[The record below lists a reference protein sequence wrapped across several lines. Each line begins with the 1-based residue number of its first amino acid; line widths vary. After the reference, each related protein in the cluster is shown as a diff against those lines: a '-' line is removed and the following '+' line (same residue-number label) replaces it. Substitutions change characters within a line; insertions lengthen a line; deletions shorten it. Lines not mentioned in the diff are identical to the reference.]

1 MRRRIAIGGSD
12 GRPSGPGRSAGLVLG
27 ACLTCAAV
35 WAGSV
40 MAAPA
45 ALDAHEGH
53 AAQAYSMLYPATV
66 VIDPRRV
73 SDIIIKI
80 NARLV
85 GQHDLYIGK
94 AVSKGEVLAEIES
107 AELETLQRAYIATVS
122 NLTAVDSFSVTS
134 GAKVA
139 DGKLNLIWRGMSE
152 ADVNHID
159 QTREPLKQVKIR
171 APISGFISRI
181 AAVNDQIVNGGI
193 QTGQTAAAGTLFASI
208 ADPRGLLIE
217 AGIPAARAA
226 QLKAGQPAMVRLP
239 GKAEKS
245 GELLA
250 RIVQVYGYVNPATQ
264 RRLVRLQL
272 ESPPAG
278 SALANGLL
286 VAVRIP
292 VDGSKDDHE
301 D

>member
-1 MRRRIAIGGSD
+1 MRRRIAIDGRD

-27 ACLTCAAV
+27 ACLSCAAV
-35 WAGSV
+35 WAGSA

-45 ALDAHEGH
+45 ALDAHDDH
-53 AAQAYSMLYPATV
+53 AVQAYSMLYPATV
-66 VIDPRRV
+66 VVDPRRV

-94 AVSKGEVLAEIES
+94 RVSKGEVLAEIES

-122 NLTAVDSFSVTS
+122 NLAAVDSFSVTS
-134 GAKVA
+134 GAKIA

-159 QTREPLKQVKIR
+159 QTREPLRQVKIR

-181 AAVNDQIVNGGI
+181 TAVNDQIVNGGI

-208 ADPRGLLIE
+208 ADPRGILIE
-217 AGIPAARAA
+217 ASIPAAKAA

-239 GKAEKS
+239 GKAGKS
-245 GELLA
+245 GELRA
-250 RIVQVYGYVNPATQ
+250 HVVQAYGYVNPVTQ

-272 ESPPAG
+272 ERQPAE
-278 SALANGLL
+278 APLVNGLL

-292 VDGSKDDHE
+292 VDGPKDHHE